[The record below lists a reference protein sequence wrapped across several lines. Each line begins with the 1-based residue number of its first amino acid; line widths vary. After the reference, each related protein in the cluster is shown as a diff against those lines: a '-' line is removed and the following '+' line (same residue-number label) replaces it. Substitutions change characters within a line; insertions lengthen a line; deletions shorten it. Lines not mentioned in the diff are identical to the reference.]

1 MPVFAVV
8 APGETAGMRSTEYG
22 EANEMNTNV
31 ARHDTVHPELEAMR
45 FPVEEEAQAHR
56 ARYVWGV
63 TRIALG
69 WTFMW
74 AFLDKAFG
82 LGFATASED
91 AWINGGSPTFGFLNF
106 ATEGK
111 VFHDFF
117 ASISGPVADWAFML
131 GLLGLGVALLL
142 GIGTR
147 IAAITGSL
155 LMVSMWAAELGL
167 ENNPF
172 MDDHIIYALVLVGLA
187 IAGAGRYIGLGRQWE
202 RLTTVKRYPILK

>member
-1 MPVFAVV
+1 M
-8 APGETAGMRSTEYG
+8 STTVTRY
-22 EANEMNTNV
+22 
-31 ARHDTVHPELEAMR
+31 DTVHPELEAMR

-56 ARYVWGV
+56 ARYIWGV

-74 AFLDKAFG
+74 AFLDKTFG

-91 AWINGGSPTFGFLNF
+91 AWVNGGSPTFGFLNF

-117 ASISGPVADWAFML
+117 AGLSGPVADWAFML
-131 GLLGLGVALLL
+131 GLLGLGVSLLL

-147 IAAITGSL
+147 IAAGAGSVL
-155 LMVSMWAAELGL
+155 LLSMWAAELRL
-167 ENNPF
+167 DNNPF
-172 MDDHIIYALVLVGLA
+172 MYDHIIYALVLVGLA
-187 IAGAGRYIGLGRQWE
+187 IAGAGRYVGLGARWE
-202 RLTTVKRYPILK
+202 RLAVVKRFPVLK